1 MRRTS
6 ERRAELKNSA
16 FKLVIRESFFKGNIF
31 RVEITKAFE
40 LARDALLYNACSP
53 FLNRYIEF
61 NVFKPDFN
69 GTYVKEVFLNY
80 QFKGTLISNSY

>member
-16 FKLVIRESFFKGNIF
+16 FKLVIRESFLKATFLEW
-31 RVEITKAFE
+31 RSKAFE
-40 LARDALLYNACSP
+40 LARDALPYNACSP

-61 NVFKPDFN
+61 NAFKPDFN

-80 QFKGTLISNSY
+80 QFKGTVIHINSY